1 MIKLRKDKTNY
12 YLDIAKIVS
21 ERSTCLR
28 RHYGCVIVKND
39 EIIATGYN
47 GAPRKRKNCEGKC
60 NFNGNNIP
68 ECCPPYTPD
77 FIKLAESYGAYAVR
91 VMDED
96 KLSDTFKKAKENTDA
111 PTIIE
116 ILIDF
121 KDVVLPMVQGGKS
134 LDDMLLETNY

>member
-1 MIKLRKDKTNY
+1 
-12 YLDIAKIVS
+12 
-21 ERSTCLR
+21 
-28 RHYGCVIVKND
+28 
-39 EIIATGYN
+39 
-47 GAPRKRKNCEGKC
+47 
-60 NFNGNNIP
+60 
-68 ECCPPYTPD
+68 
-77 FIKLAESYGAYAVR
+77 
-91 VMDED
+91 MDED